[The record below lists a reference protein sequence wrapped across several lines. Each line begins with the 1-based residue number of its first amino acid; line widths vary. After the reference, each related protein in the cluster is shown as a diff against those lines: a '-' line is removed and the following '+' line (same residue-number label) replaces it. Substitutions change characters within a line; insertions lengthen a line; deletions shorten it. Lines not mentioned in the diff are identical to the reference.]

1 MSAALAELT
10 PEQAEQAQEIADEI
24 TAKRTWPITLKL
36 STPVEFGKQETITE
50 LVFRDG
56 RAGDLR
62 KLDPPLKVGEHPS
75 EDQLLT
81 IAGRMCGQPS
91 KVIDLLSAE
100 DAGEAM
106 SLALG
111 FWLRS
116 QPGGKTLSR

>member
-1 MSAALAELT
+1 MSIALADLT
-10 PEQAEQAQEIADEI
+10 PEQAAQAQEIADEL
-24 TAKRTWPITLKL
+24 TAARVWPLTLKL
-36 STPVEFGKQETITE
+36 YKPVEFGKQETITE

-62 KLDPPLKVGEHPS
+62 KLDPPLKVGEHPT

-81 IAGRMCGQPS
+81 IASRMCGQPS

-100 DAGEAM
+100 DAGEVV
-106 SLALG
+106 SIALG

-116 QPGGKTLSR
+116 QPGGSALSR